1 MPLIQ
6 SYRPRSFRERGV
18 APPFTTRLLLGARL
32 RQAQEAGAPLEIV
45 VPNPSGGRGV
55 YILPWSSIGVLGR
68 PTMHD
73 VILGRALCDG
83 IARHDGRLSPKL
95 LADAVSQ
102 TALQGLAGP
111 LAAQAAADAARAGLA
126 STLETRF
133 RLLVAVTQRIEGA
146 RPDLLPIAEDTRENI
161 EQRGRDALQR
171 IAEEIGQSPQHL
183 MDAIEAMAAQYTDI
197 GLGDACASARLPR
210 LVQSMRDMQ
219 RDLIAWVQAEAGG
232 SGANPVDETREANAV
247 ARAADLVARIAE
259 RQLAQAREAMAE
271 PVAVLRRFAEPKTDA
286 TADIELVFWLVDG
299 WEGICRLWL
308 AAPSAMPRNLA
319 LADMA
324 RSLPP
329 LPDEAEAWLG
339 LPTGTAE
346 QLERTINPP
355 RPRDRRLPIDQ
366 VAAAEKLHAIAL

>member
-32 RQAQEAGAPLEIV
+32 RQAHGAAGGLEVV

-55 YILPWSSIGVLGR
+55 YILPWSSVGVLVR

-73 VILGRALCDG
+73 VILGRTLCESIG
-83 IARHDGRLSPKL
+83 HGGGKLSPKL

-111 LAAQAAADAARAGLA
+111 LAAQAAADAVQAGLA

-133 RLLVAVTQRIEGA
+133 RLLVGVTRRVEGDG
-146 RPDLLPIAEDTRENI
+146 PGLLPIAEDTRENI
-161 EQRGRDALQR
+161 EQRGRDALNR
-171 IAEEIGQSPQHL
+171 IAGEIGQPPQKL
-183 MDAIEAMAAQYTDI
+183 MDAIEAMAAQYADI
-197 GLGDACASARLPR
+197 GLGEMRAGARLPR
-210 LVQSMRDMQ
+210 LVQSIRHMQ
-219 RDLIAWVQAEAGG
+219 HDLVAWVQAEAGG
-232 SGANPVDETREANAV
+232 SGANPADETREANTV
-247 ARAADLVARIAE
+247 ARAAELVARIAE
-259 RQLAQAREAMAE
+259 FLLVHARDAMTE
-271 PVAVLRRFAEPKTDA
+271 PVAVLRRFVEPKAET
-286 TADIELVFWLVDG
+286 TTDIERVFWLLDG
-299 WEGICRLWL
+299 WEGINRLWL
-308 AAPSAMPRNLA
+308 ASPSIMPRNLA

-329 LPDEAEAWLG
+329 LPDEAESWLG

-346 QLERTINPP
+346 QLDRTVNPI
-355 RPRDRRLPIDQ
+355 RPRDRRPAVDQ
-366 VAAAEKLHAIAL
+366 VAAAEKLRAMAV